1 MPESFEERLQ
11 RRIEENRRAF
21 HGLYANQLNA
31 LMGLSRD
38 EIDAIVPGTTDLEI
52 YSQLITVVNQASS
65 VNLEQAAL
73 KSRIQNLGEVALK
86 IASKVPGLI

>member
-1 MPESFEERLQ
+1 MPESFEQRLK
-11 RRIEENRRAF
+11 RRLEENRKAF
-21 HGLYANQLNA
+21 EGLYATQLNT
-31 LMGLSRD
+31 LMGLSRE

-52 YSQLITVVNQASS
+52 YAQLIEVVNQASS
-65 VNLEQAAL
+65 VNLKQAEL

>member
-1 MPESFEERLQ
+1 MPESFEQRLK
-11 RRIEENRRAF
+11 RRLEENREAF
-21 HGLYANQLNA
+21 KGVYANQLNA
-31 LMGLSRD
+31 LMGLSRE

-52 YSQLITVVNQASS
+52 YAQLIEVVNQASS

-73 KSRIQNLGEVALK
+73 KSRIQSLGEVALK